1 MERRRYAE
9 KPVKPRGAKRNVAS
23 GPVQGN
29 GKVRRW
35 LARFCGAAVLTLCT
49 IGVVKLAM
57 VWSAKP
63 VTQVAIEGEFT
74 FISREQVAARVY
86 EALDSSFVRLNLM
99 VIQSHLQEEAWIDYA
114 SVSRRWPDGLEVR
127 VREHQPI
134 ARWGKTSVLN
144 QRGEVI
150 RLLNNDALQDLP
162 MLTGPDEAALEIME
176 NYQALSQM
184 MRKHDLE
191 VTGLQADATMAW
203 TLILEND
210 LPIIIGRD
218 QVMEKV
224 ERFITVYERQLKQ
237 RLGEVERIDVRY
249 SNGVAIRW
257 KQVTDKQLS
266 CVPGFNEQKYK
277 QQFKQQLQKLM
288 A

>member
-9 KPVKPRGAKRNVAS
+9 KPVKPRGAKRKAAS
-23 GPVQGN
+23 APVPGN
-29 GKVRRW
+29 GRVRRW
-35 LARFCGAAVLTLCT
+35 LARLCGAAVLTLCT
-49 IGVVKLAM
+49 VGLVKLAM

-86 EALDSSFVRLNLM
+86 EALDSSFVRLNL
-99 VIQSHLQEEAWIDYA
+99 VTIQNHLQEEAWIDYA

-134 ARWGKTSVLN
+134 ARWGEASVLN

-150 RLLNNDALQDLP
+150 RLLNNDALQGLP
-162 MLTGPDEAALEIME
+162 MLTGPDDAALEIME
-176 NYQALSQM
+176 NYQALSQL

-203 TLILEND
+203 TLTLEND

-266 CVPGFNEQKYK
+266 SVSGFNAQKCK
-277 QQFKQQLQKLM
+277 LHLQKQM